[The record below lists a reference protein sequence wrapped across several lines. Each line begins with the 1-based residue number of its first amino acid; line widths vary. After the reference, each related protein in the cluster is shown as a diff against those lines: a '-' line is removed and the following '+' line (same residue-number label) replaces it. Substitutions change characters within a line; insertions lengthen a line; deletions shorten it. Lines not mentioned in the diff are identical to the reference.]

1 MQQPT
6 VAHIIKTNERV
17 ILELLDAEWYDTA
30 TPYQGCLRALKE
42 LYALAATTELMI
54 TSDGVTY
61 LIQNQAEFMR
71 WVAEIFERDQRL
83 GFTRIGTI

>member
-30 TPYQGCLRALKE
+30 TPYQGCLRALQE

-83 GFTRIGTI
+83 GFTRIGTT